1 MDSFL
6 STMFENHC
14 LQAWGDVLR
23 ESFAWSIT
31 YRIFWSR
38 LSTCSSSLCDRL
50 WISLTLSRCTVSK
63 RAVHMLAEQM
73 DMWERAYSLY
83 WAKGTNS
90 ESIQNN
96 PACLD
101 YSFIKHFWCVCFD
114 FFVVCLKKTSME
126 IARLSSC
133 WLSQKFF
140 YINCGANKFTT
151 LIAAFSAVVCLLL

>member
-1 MDSFL
+1 MRGCFKGILCLEYHLSYFL
-6 STMFENHC
+6 KSCEYMFFFPLWQTLDLTHFKP
-14 LQAWGDVLR
+14 LYSVQ
-23 ESFAWSIT
+23 ESSA
-31 YRIFWSR
+31 
-38 LSTCSSSLCDRL
+38 L
-50 WISLTLSRCTVSK
+50 
-63 RAVHMLAEQM
+63 HMLAEQM